1 MYKETHYCRV
11 TLKLIYLY
19 WKSRRLGFC
28 GRNPNA
34 PLALHF
40 TTLSPKYLKLNKKLP
55 TSRGKKKRNLPSIL
69 SKWTVHFLLLTKNY
83 PRILNPISEKHFH
96 VSSTIFHIIFI
107 SYLWPQKR
115 IHKPCSLSWK
125 KKTKRKKTEI
135 ISIILHVQRSPCLHY
150 HGCVHSKFSH
160 ENNLCIQVSSLGH
173 SHRKS
178 GPWIKPSTTSSPTPN
193 NGFFFQLFSGHSDQ
207 NSPIMLMF
215 EPFSTYYYQSSM
227 NILPTKSRN
236 LF

>member
-1 MYKETHYCRV
+1 MNC
-11 TLKLIYLY
+11 
-19 WKSRRLGFC
+19 
-28 GRNPNA
+28 
-34 PLALHF
+34 
-40 TTLSPKYLKLNKKLP
+40 TLSFINKKLS
-55 TSRGKKKRNLPSIL
+55 THFESNLWETFSCLLNHFSHHIHILFVTTKKNPQTLLPF
-69 SKWTVHFLLLTKNY
+69 T
-83 PRILNPISEKHFH
+83 E
-96 VSSTIFHIIFI
+96 
-107 SYLWPQKR
+107 
-115 IHKPCSLSWK
+115 K

>member
-1 MYKETHYCRV
+1 MFISNIIYK
-11 TLKLIYLY
+11 L
-19 WKSRRLGFC
+19 
-28 GRNPNA
+28 
-34 PLALHF
+34 
-40 TTLSPKYLKLNKKLP
+40 
-55 TSRGKKKRNLPSIL
+55 
-69 SKWTVHFLLLTKNY
+69 
-83 PRILNPISEKHFH
+83 
-96 VSSTIFHIIFI
+96 STIIYKPGIIYKATTTPTNKDQHPHSTNI
-107 SYLWPQKR
+107 
-115 IHKPCSLSWK
+115 

-173 SHRKS
+173 SHINS